1 MVWLKANENMKSVY
15 NRLIESMKVDV
26 KWKGEFLIVDNRLI
40 LPGEINSLIFD
51 FGVRKA
57 YASIIDIPPVPR
69 DIFEIADRKLLI
81 NMFNMVLYIFG
92 KWKAISGIKVEQPY
106 MKLDMLL
113 KNILQEIDVKS
124 YFSENGIKFA
134 TNNGIQIIFEEVV
147 STAVERIKK
156 KELDEKT
163 MSESDDIHEGLW
175 HDMKWKLL
183 SAQFLKNDITDDM
196 AESDRIGNNFYMSKY
211 TCPECKE
218 NLHMT
223 VYPEKKEFVIETEKG
238 KVFMARVFA
247 CPLCNSFYTPATQK
261 LLSEGEAFK
270 LDFED
275 DKKAAKDYR
284 RLIGKNGGRN
294 ANCNYNMYEADYLGK
309 RLGVFGESLPKLCRH
324 LEELTD
330 EEIRLI
336 LERIEESFYPKVDV
350 DRFLAVIEQ
359 ELEYRKNHP
368 RIADE
373 LKKLD
378 DEDEEKQAGVF
389 GKSLSEGNK
398 EEQDIKHAAS
408 GTVSAVNLSGTDVS
422 EEDDG
427 MADKLRSIMSHIE
440 EKEPD
445 EDTGLEYAEV
455 ISEKREKTH
464 LSSSEN
470 ILQKNTADKNKD
482 KKVTDKKKIKIK
494 AEKAGKI
501 SETKGVFNS
510 IKLKK
515 SEGIT
520 SKSEGNTHKT
530 KSSTEGI
537 QDFNIENGQENTEK
551 LENIKS
557 DVDTESFVQNEHI
570 CPEQD
575 KISSA
580 AVSDTTDSS
589 NESVQKKESVEDY
602 RGKMAAVSK
611 KRYSDILSLK
621 REINFST
628 LEDKD
633 KNSILA
639 DIQNLLEQTGK
650 KELDYIISHIPQS
663 DTRDRYKRIKNR
675 IKTFEDID
683 TKEYED
689 IIDSYIDKAEQKE
702 IQAMVSRADKKDR
715 KSLIE
720 LMEHINSMGFEM
732 KNSEP
737 YIKDIKDRVIE
748 IDNEKI
754 LEICPDINNL
764 TVEEGLKVLEEIAQT
779 DILPEIKSNM
789 LELIDKK
796 LTRMKTEENIQLV
809 EKFDKS
815 LTGRLSD
822 TTRIHFYDAR
832 KMQSG
837 DNKDPE
843 SIIIRRALSSY
854 AVLIGKYEYPI
865 AVFDSSIRRN
875 GKEGFILTPD
885 HIFYKGFLKSGCIDV
900 KNIESVCT
908 DEKKKGKGIFVE
920 HKTQKR
926 IKLPSV
932 FNNTDEKNLV
942 DVLDKFIEYLGV
954 KPESRSVSYMSQ
966 LSHSS
971 VCCYRCGH
979 IFKDGNICPK
989 CGSKN

>member
-124 YFSENGIKFA
+124 YFNENGLKFA

-147 STAVERIKK
+147 STADESIKK

-163 MSESDDIHEGLW
+163 MSESEDIHEGLW

-183 SAQFLKNDITDDM
+183 PAQFLKNDITDDM

-223 VYPEKKEFVIETEKG
+223 VYPEKKEFMIESEKG

-247 CPLCNSFYTPATQK
+247 CPLCNAFYTPATQK

-275 DKKAAKDYR
+275 DKKAANDYR

-294 ANCNYNMYEADYLGK
+294 ANCNYNMYQADYLEK
-309 RLGVFGESLPKLCRH
+309 RFGVFGESLPKLCRH

-336 LERIEESFYPKVDV
+336 LARIEESFYPKVDV
-350 DRFLAVIEQ
+350 DRFLAVIER

-368 RIADE
+368 HIADE

-378 DEDEEKQAGVF
+378 DEDEEKQYGVF
-389 GKSLSEGNK
+389 GKPLSERNK
-398 EEQDIKHAAS
+398 ENQGIKPAAS
-408 GTVSAVNLSGTDVS
+408 GTVSSVKLSETGVS

-455 ISEKREKTH
+455 ISEKREKPN

-470 ILQKNTADKNKD
+470 VLHKNTADKNKD
-482 KKVTDKKKIKIK
+482 KTVTDKKKIKIK

-551 LENIKS
+551 TENIKS
-557 DVDTESFVQNEHI
+557 NADTESFLQNEHI
-570 CPEQD
+570 RPEQD

-580 AVSDTTDSS
+580 AVSDTADSS

-621 REINFST
+621 REIKLSALDDN
-628 LEDKD
+628 D
-633 KNSILA
+633 KNSILT

-650 KELDYIISHIPQS
+650 KELDYIISHIPQN

-715 KSLIE
+715 KSLLE

-737 YIKDIKDRVIE
+737 YIKEIKDRITE
-748 IDNEKI
+748 IDNEKV

-764 TVEEGLKVLEEIAQT
+764 TVEEGLKAIEEIAKA

-796 LTRMKTEENIQLV
+796 LTRMKTEENIQLI

-822 TTRIHFYDAR
+822 TSRIHFYDAR

-837 DNKDPE
+837 DSKDPE
-843 SIIIRRALSSY
+843 SLIIRRALSSY

-908 DEKKKGKGIFVE
+908 DEKQKGKGIFVE
-920 HKTQKR
+920 HNSQKR

-932 FNNTDEKNLV
+932 FNNADEKNLV

-979 IFKDGNICPK
+979 VFKDGNICPK

>member
-124 YFSENGIKFA
+124 YFNENGLKFA

-147 STAVERIKK
+147 STAVESIKK

-163 MSESDDIHEGLW
+163 MSESEDIHEGLW

-183 SAQFLKNDITDDM
+183 PAQFLKNDITDDM

-218 NLHMT
+218 NMHMT
-223 VYPEKKEFVIETEKG
+223 VYPEKKEFMIESEKG

-247 CPLCNSFYTPATQK
+247 CPLCNAFYTPATQK
-261 LLSEGEAFK
+261 LLSEGETFK

-275 DKKAAKDYR
+275 DKKAANDYR

-294 ANCNYNMYEADYLGK
+294 ANCNYNMYEADYLEK
-309 RLGVFGESLPKLCRH
+309 RFGVFGESLPKLCRH

-336 LERIEESFYPKVDV
+336 LARIEESFYPKVDV
-350 DRFLAVIEQ
+350 DRFLAVIER

-389 GKSLSEGNK
+389 GKLLSERNK
-398 EEQDIKHAAS
+398 ENQGIKPAAS
-408 GTVSAVNLSGTDVS
+408 GTVSSVKLSEAGVS

-455 ISEKREKTH
+455 ISEKREKPN
-464 LSSSEN
+464 LSSSEKV
-470 ILQKNTADKNKD
+470 LHKNTADKNKD
-482 KKVTDKKKIKIK
+482 KTVTDKKKIKIK
-494 AEKAGKI
+494 SEKAGKI

-510 IKLKK
+510 IGLKK

-520 SKSEGNTHKT
+520 NKSEGNTHKT

-537 QDFNIENGQENTEK
+537 QDFNIQNGQENIEK

-557 DVDTESFVQNEHI
+557 NVDTESFLQNEHI
-570 CPEQD
+570 RPEQD
-575 KISSA
+575 KISS
-580 AVSDTTDSS
+580 
-589 NESVQKKESVEDY
+589 
-602 RGKMAAVSK
+602 AAVSK

-621 REINFST
+621 REIKLSALDDN
-628 LEDKD
+628 D
-633 KNSILA
+633 KNSILT

-650 KELDYIISHIPQS
+650 KELDYIISHIPQN

-715 KSLIE
+715 KSLLE

-737 YIKDIKDRVIE
+737 YIKEIKDRITE
-748 IDNEKI
+748 IDNEKV

-764 TVEEGLKVLEEIAQT
+764 TVEEGLKAIEEIAKA

-796 LTRMKTEENIQLV
+796 LTRMKTEENIQLI

-822 TTRIHFYDAR
+822 TSRIHFYDAR

-837 DNKDPE
+837 DSKDPE
-843 SIIIRRALSSY
+843 SLIIRRALSSY

-908 DEKKKGKGIFVE
+908 DEKQKGKGIFVE
-920 HKTQKR
+920 HNSQKR

-932 FNNTDEKNLV
+932 FNNADEKNLV

-979 IFKDGNICPK
+979 VFKDGNICPK